1 MPLRRLSCQTYCTRI
16 EVRAL
21 YAVAYVAT
29 LGIALALGRTLAA
42 FAGIEPMGSSLSFV
56 IVLACAALLVWVG
69 FVFEE
74 PFFWVRMPGRE
85 QKLPSWI
92 GQSRSTLLAG
102 FAPPPASLGLALGLL
117 SAMML

>member
-1 MPLRRLSCQTYCTRI
+1 M
-16 EVRAL
+16 RAL

-74 PFFWVRMPGRE
+74 PLWARMPGRE
-85 QKLPSWI
+85 PKLPSWI
-92 GQSRSTLLAG
+92 GQTRSTLLAG
-102 FAPPPASLGLALGLL
+102 VAPPPASLGLALGLL
-117 SAMML
+117 SAMMQ